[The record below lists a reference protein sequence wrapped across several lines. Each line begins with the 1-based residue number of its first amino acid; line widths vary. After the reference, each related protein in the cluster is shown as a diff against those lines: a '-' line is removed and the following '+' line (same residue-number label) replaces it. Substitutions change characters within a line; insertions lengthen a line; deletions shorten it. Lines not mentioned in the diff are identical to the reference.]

1 MKKIFMLL
9 ASALLA
15 WAGMQAQDVPMA
27 TLQNAEGTQVFYGS
41 DAFKNAAAA
50 ADHGNTITLSI
61 GLFNAPTL
69 TKAVV
74 VYGAGADISSGSA
87 EVGQDS
93 KRVTQVNGDLT
104 LAIDSVDGKPSTGLY
119 MEGLFLQNAVW
130 VAKHLEN
137 ASFVKCRFYDFNFWK
152 DESTMT
158 SSQMCFFFQ
167 CRFANWLEP
176 GEAEA
181 LTVHNSVINKLGRS
195 PENSSLLV
203 QNSVISNIMN
213 SLKNCVFKNNMV
225 NSVRFLNGTTSDAMR
240 FQYWGNS
247 SAGSLL
253 SSCSAYQNAFEYD
266 CLSDVIV
273 KVGNWENVTS
283 SSLFGSGGSFE
294 YSDTATYELTD
305 EAKTKYIG
313 TDGNPIGLYG
323 GEAPFNTKPSIPYV
337 VSKNIAN
344 KSENGKLK
352 VSIKVAVPEGNL

>member
-152 DESTMT
+152 DKSTMT

-176 GEAEA
+176 GVAEA
-181 LTVHNSVINKLGRS
+181 LTVHNSVINQLGRS

-203 QNSVISNIMN
+203 QNSVVNSIVN
-213 SLKNCVFKNNMV
+213 SLKNCVFKNNIV
-225 NSVRFLNGTTSDAMR
+225 SSVRSLNGTSDAMK
-240 FQYWGNS
+240 FQYRGTS
-247 SAGSLL
+247 TSSLL
-253 SSCSAYQNAFEYD
+253 SSCSAYQNAFYD
-266 CLSDVIV
+266 SGCLYNVIV
-273 KVGNWENVTS
+273 KVGNWENIS
-283 SSLFGSGGSFE
+283 SQPFGSGGSFD

>member
-119 MEGLFLQNAVW
+119 IEGLFLQNAVW

-203 QNSVISNIMN
+203 QNSVINRIVDSV
-213 SLKNCVFKNNMV
+213 KNCVLKNNIVYLINPTNSNAEMV
-225 NSVRFLNGTTSDAMR
+225 FHDIREITGYLS
-240 FQYWGNS
+240 
-247 SAGSLL
+247 
-253 SSCSAYQNAFEYD
+253 SSCSAYQNSFE
-266 CLSDVIV
+266 SSTSISNVIV
-273 KVGNWENVTS
+273 KVGNWENRLA
-283 SSLFGSGGSFE
+283 SSLFGSGASYN

>member
-152 DESTMT
+152 DKSTMT

-176 GEAEA
+176 GVAEA
-181 LTVHNSVINKLGRS
+181 LTVHNSVINQLGRS

-203 QNSVISNIMN
+203 QNSVVNCIVN
-213 SLKNCVFKNNMV
+213 SLKNCVFKNNIV
-225 NSVRFLNGTTSDAMR
+225 HYVRDYQVSAMSFQDMSGNTT
-240 FQYWGNS
+240 GK
-247 SAGSLL
+247 LP
-253 SSCSAYQNAFEYD
+253 SSCSAYQNAFYSSGSI
-266 CLSDVIV
+266 SDVIV

-352 VSIKVAVPEGNL
+352 VSIKVAVPEGKL

>member
-1 MKKIFMLL
+1 MKKNFMLL
-9 ASALLA
+9 VSVFLI
-15 WAGMQAQDVPMA
+15 WTGVQAQDVPMA

-41 DAFKNAAAA
+41 EAFKEAVAA

-74 VYGAGADISSGSA
+74 VYGAGADISSGNT

-93 KRVTQVNGDLT
+93 KKVTQINGDLT
-104 LAIDSVDGKPSTGLY
+104 LAIDSVEGKPSTGLY
-119 MEGLFLQNAVW
+119 MEGLFLNKGVW

-152 DESTMT
+152 DENTMT

-167 CRFANWLEP
+167 CRFANWFEP
-176 GEAEA
+176 GEAQA
-181 LTVHNSVINKLGRS
+181 LTVHNSVINRLGRT

-203 QNSVISNIMN
+203 QNCVISMIVDKLENCV
-213 SLKNCVFKNNMV
+213 LKNNAVYH
-225 NSVRFLNGTTSDAMR
+225 VRASGTGGIHEGATS
-240 FQYWGNS
+240 S
-247 SAGSLL
+247 L
-253 SSCSAYQNAFEYD
+253 SSLPSTCSVYHSAFYD
-266 CLSDVIV
+266 SGCLTNVIV
-273 KVGNWENVTS
+273 KVGNWENIVLSALFPTGS
-283 SSLFGSGGSFE
+283 SFD

-305 EAKTKYIG
+305 EAKTTYIG

-337 VSKNIAN
+337 VSKTIAN

-352 VSIKVAVPEGNL
+352 VSIKVAVPDGNL

>member
-137 ASFVKCRFYDFNFWK
+137 ASFVKCRFQHFNFWK
-152 DESTMT
+152 DKVTMT

-167 CRFANWLEP
+167 CRFSNWLEP
-176 GEAEA
+176 GAAEA
-181 LTVHNSVINKLGRS
+181 LTVHNSVINVLGRS

-203 QNSVISNIMN
+203 QNSVISHIVN
-213 SLKNCVFKNNMV
+213 SLKNCVLKNNV
-225 NSVRFLNGTTSDAMR
+225 ISSVYGFNSTSDEME
-240 FQYWGNS
+240 FWS
-247 SAGSLL
+247 LGSLEGSL
-253 SSCSAYQNAFEYD
+253 SSSCSAYQNIFRSSNYIQN
-266 CLSDVIV
+266 VTV
-273 KVGNWENVTS
+273 KVGNWESVTP
-283 SSLFGSGGSFE
+283 SSLFSSGGSFE